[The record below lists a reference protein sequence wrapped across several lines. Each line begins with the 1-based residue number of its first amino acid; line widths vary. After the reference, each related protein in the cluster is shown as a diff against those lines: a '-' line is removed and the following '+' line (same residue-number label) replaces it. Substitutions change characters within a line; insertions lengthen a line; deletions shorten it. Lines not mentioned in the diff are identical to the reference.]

1 MAVMMLCTVV
11 AALGVC
17 RNDDIGKVK
26 REQNDVRRQVEKT
39 SGQLDANRRQAE
51 ATLRELNTIDADMER
66 SSRDI

>member
-1 MAVMMLCTVV
+1 MLCTVV